1 MNAAPSKPDRTLIV
15 IVSVIAALV
24 IVALAVVFSRGEPKP
39 LDASTPAGVVQR
51 YTAAVI
57 SGDEAAAVDYLTPEV
72 RAACGPY
79 VNAFV
84 DNFRVSLG
92 STTVRTSTA
101 DVSVL
106 VVTTYDQGGPF
117 GPSESEIEEN
127 FNLERVDG
135 QWLISTTPWS
145 LTVCSNREVR

>member
-1 MNAAPSKPDRTLIV
+1 MNAAPSKPDRTLVV
-15 IVSVIAALV
+15 IVSVIAVLV

-57 SGDEAAAVDYLTPEV
+57 SGDETAAVDYLTPEL
-72 RAACGPY
+72 RAACGTFA
-79 VNAFV
+79 NAYV
-84 DNFRVSLG
+84 DNVRVSLG
-92 STTVRTSTA
+92 STTERTDSA
-101 DVSVL
+101 DVNVL
-106 VVTTYDQGGPF
+106 VVTTYGEGGPF
-117 GPSESEIEEN
+117 GPSQSEIEEN

-145 LTVCSNREVR
+145 LTVCSNTEVR

>member
-84 DNFRVSLG
+84 DNVRVSLG